1 MKLSFLVCC
10 IVVNLIRLQGW
21 YDYDKNVGKGRK
33 PFPSKEVDNLIC
45 RYAKSGRMPFSEQQ
59 MIERV
64 LFPMV
69 NEGFK
74 CLEEGI
80 AREPSDIDVIYVYGY
95 GWPIYRG
102 GPMYWAD
109 HEVGLKY
116 LLRRL
121 KELSGQFPHTEYY
134 TPSKLLKQCVMMD
147 LTVEE
152 YFNLGLFKKQN
163 GVSSKL

>member
-1 MKLSFLVCC
+1 
-10 IVVNLIRLQGW
+10 
-21 YDYDKNVGKGRK
+21 
-33 PFPSKEVDNLIC
+33 
-45 RYAKSGRMPFSEQQ
+45 

-80 AREPSDIDVIYVYGY
+80 AMKPSDIDVIYVYGY

-116 LLRRL
+116 LLGRL
-121 KELSGQFPHTEYY
+121 EDFSLQFPQTDYY
-134 TPSKLLKQCVMMD
+134 TPSKLLKQCVAMD
-147 LTVEE
+147 LTLED
-152 YFNLGLFKKQN
+152 YFNLGHFKKYN
-163 GVSSKL
+163 GISSKL

>member
-1 MKLSFLVCC
+1 MF
-10 IVVNLIRLQGW
+10 VVLLFVICLIRLQGW
-21 YDYDKNVGKGRK
+21 YDYDKKVGKGRK
-33 PFPSKEVDNLIC
+33 PFPSKEVDNLI
-45 RYAKSGRMPFSEQQ
+45 RRFAKSGRIPFSEQQ

-80 AREPSDIDVIYVYGY
+80 AMQPSDIDVIYVYGY

-109 HEVGLKY
+109 HDVGLKY

-121 KELSGQFPHTEYY
+121 EEFSKQFPRTDYY
-134 TPSKLLKQCVMMD
+134 SPSKLLKQCVMMD

-163 GVSSKL
+163 GGPSKL